1 MCDYCE
7 IFDETDVFE
16 ITMVPERVFDP
27 NRGVN
32 VVVKGCYK
40 FNCNC
45 PKSKGKY
52 GWGLQNDGFMW
63 MDTWEEQNNGVDK
76 FSICGHLFTA
86 LLFFEEER
94 YSFNTSIRITI
105 NDNMILNKK
114 KIIENRLY
122 YPFYSE
128 SEERLYNNVV
138 IINTR
143 MPVIKYDQ
151 LYSYGRIIFKDY
163 LSKKKHK
170 VMLYDGIWSCDCKN
184 EDCKQI
190 IKGKKNEESIR
201 NKREI
206 GISLAIK
213 ALS

>member
-16 ITMVPERVFDP
+16 ITIVPERVFHP
-27 NRGVN
+27 NRGV
-32 VVVKGCYK
+32 

-52 GWGLQNDGFMW
+52 GWGLENNGFMW
-63 MDTWEEQNNGVDK
+63 MDTWEEQNNGIDK

-86 LLFFEEER
+86 LLFYEEQR
-94 YSFNTSIRITI
+94 YSFNNSLRIII

-122 YPFYSE
+122 YPLYCEFEEKLYS
-128 SEERLYNNVV
+128 NFV
-138 IINTR
+138 ILNTIR
-143 MPVIKYDQ
+143 PVIKNVQ
-151 LYSYGRIIFKDY
+151 LYNYGRIIFKDY
-163 LSKKKHK
+163 LLKKEHK
-170 VMLYDGIWSCDCKN
+170 VMLYDGSWSCDCKN

-190 IKGKKNEESIR
+190 IKGRKREELIR
-201 NKREI
+201 NKREL

-213 ALS
+213 ALT

>member
-16 ITMVPERVFDP
+16 ITMVPERFFDQIYE
-27 NRGVN
+27 VN
-32 VVVKGCYK
+32 VTKKGCFK

-52 GWGLQNDGFMW
+52 GQGLQNEGFMW
-63 MDTWEEQNNGVDK
+63 MDTWEEQNNDVDK

-94 YSFNTSIRITI
+94 YSFNTSTRIMI
-105 NDNMILNKK
+105 NDNMMLYKK
-114 KIIENRLY
+114 IIIENRLY
-122 YPFYSE
+122 YPFYWE
-128 SEERLYNNVV
+128 SERLYNNLSV
-138 IINTR
+138 INKK
-143 MPVIKYDQ
+143 MPLIKYGQ
-151 LYSYGRIIFKDY
+151 LYSCGRIIFKDY
-163 LSKKKHK
+163 LLKKKHK

-184 EDCKQI
+184 ENCKQI
-190 IKGKKNEESIR
+190 IKGKKNEESLR
-201 NKREI
+201 NKRELV
-206 GISLAIK
+206 ISLALK

>member
-16 ITMVPERVFDP
+16 ITIVPERVFDP

-32 VVVKGCYK
+32 VVVDDCFK

-45 PKSKGKY
+45 SKSKAKY
-52 GWGLQNDGFMW
+52 GWGLKNDGFMW
-63 MDTWEEQNNGVDK
+63 SDTWEEENNDVDK

-86 LLFFEEER
+86 ILFFEEGR
-94 YSFNTSIRITI
+94 YSFNTSIRIII

-114 KIIENRLY
+114 NIIKNRLY
-122 YPFYSE
+122 YPFYCE
-128 SEERLYNNVV
+128 NEERLYNNFV
-138 IINTR
+138 IINTK
-143 MPVIKYDQ
+143 MPLIKHDQ

-163 LSKKKHK
+163 LSKKKHN
-170 VMLYDGIWSCDCKN
+170 VTLYDGIWSCDCKN
-184 EDCKQI
+184 ENCKQI
-190 IKGKKNEESIR
+190 IKGMKREKSLR
-201 NKREI
+201 NKREL

-213 ALS
+213 AIS